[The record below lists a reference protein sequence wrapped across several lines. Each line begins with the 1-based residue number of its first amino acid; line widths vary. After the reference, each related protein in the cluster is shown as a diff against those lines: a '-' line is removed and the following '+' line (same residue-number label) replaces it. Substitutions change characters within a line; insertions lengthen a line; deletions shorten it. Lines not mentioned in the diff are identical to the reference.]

1 MVALVLTGQ
10 GPQGQTLQQVIQV
23 SLSCQSLIQVIV
35 PPESNYCNDLH
46 PSVFYESIARELQAG
61 SRQMIYIVHQL

>member
-23 SLSCQSLIQVIV
+23 SLSCQSLIQVIL
-35 PPESNYCNDLH
+35 PPDCKYCNDLH
-46 PSVFYESIARELQAG
+46 PSVFYESIALASCRPG
-61 SRQMIYIVHQL
+61 YDG